1 MTSPESKQPRKRYP
15 KIKKLTIVIEAR
27 ESSDG
32 SSVSMSING
41 KALEKIFQD
50 GVDNW
55 IQIKG
60 SIHHLIGEIGLT
72 KHGRNVTITSEP

>member
-1 MTSPESKQPRKRYP
+1 MKQPRKKYP
-15 KIKKLTIVIEAR
+15 KIKRLTIVIEAR

-41 KALEKIFQD
+41 KVLEKIFDD

-55 IQIKG
+55 TQLKGCVHQI
-60 SIHHLIGEIGLT
+60 IGEIGLT
-72 KHGRNVTITSEP
+72 RHGRNVKITSEP